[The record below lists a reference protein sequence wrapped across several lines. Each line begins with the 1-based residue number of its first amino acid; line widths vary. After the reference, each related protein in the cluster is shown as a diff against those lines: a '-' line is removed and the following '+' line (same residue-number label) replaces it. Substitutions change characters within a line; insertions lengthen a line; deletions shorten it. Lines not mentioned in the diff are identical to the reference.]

1 MPSLSLFS
9 GPVMG
14 AFLTTVRWRIL
25 EQGCPILSISGL
37 GGAAEMEGSVPL
49 PRWWDLAISAHLWFW
64 RWCESN
70 AGRDLGVTLEEI
82 MNQLISARRSA
93 GWWMEDFRERMLL
106 GALGLVMSPATRNQR
121 DDGRIAVEGGVGQ
134 LATQSTCVCECVCD
148 AHEWIWEQEGMCC

>member
-1 MPSLSLFS
+1 MKRMPSLSLFS

-49 PRWWDLAISAHLWFW
+49 PRWWDSAISAHLWFW

-121 DDGRIAVEGGVGQ
+121 SDGRIVEKGGRGRSVGHAVNM
-134 LATQSTCVCECVCD
+134 CVCAIHSSE
-148 AHEWIWEQEGMCC
+148 